1 MVKNRIF
8 VRIIFF
14 VALLI
19 GLLYCII
26 PIRLVPQNYY
36 MYTLGR
42 MEITKPILVTIGQ
55 HDYVCPDSA
64 VIHCNEPGWEHR
76 KDVYP
81 YIPALGNEATPI
93 YYSSLL
99 HKERLWDRDYYPF
112 EYTNNHYRT
121 DTLVGRFYYNLTTF
135 DAYMQDINSE
145 HWIDFSI
152 ESIGDYAPYH
162 HSNMEVAPFQYRIA
176 VRPHYTTWQIIKLRL
191 QSKKLNNV
199 VRLE

>member
-121 DTLVGRFYYNLTTF
+121 DTLVGRFYYNLT
-135 DAYMQDINSE
+135 I
-145 HWIDFSI
+145 
-152 ESIGDYAPYH
+152 
-162 HSNMEVAPFQYRIA
+162 
-176 VRPHYTTWQIIKLRL
+176 YTQTKL
-191 QSKKLNNV
+191 
-199 VRLE
+199 